1 MRGTRSAPIFCPSSQ
16 SDSVQPRTKSNATGC
31 RTRARLVI
39 TDETGAKVSSVLLTG
54 ADTRLKSAPSNL
66 CQFSGLVL
74 AKAGTRLVLQCQNM
88 AECSSNRAR
97 LCWLPGYWWER
108 QLYLLN
114 LDSVQ
119 WSAGNLMV
127 VYSRYT
133 LWTIVLGLCSI
144 FSVDNYDYLGDNYV
158 RSPHSWLDIL
168 IFLNLYI

>member
-16 SDSVQPRTKSNATGC
+16 SDSVQPRTKSNAAGC

-39 TDETGAKVSSVLLTG
+39 TDETGAKVSSVPLTG
-54 ADTRLKSAPSNL
+54 PDTRLKSAPSNL

-97 LCWLPGYWWER
+97 LCWLPGYWWEW

-119 WSAGNLMV
+119 TAGTWWWFILDTHFGPQYWDCALFLAWITMI
-127 VYSRYT
+127 T
-133 LWTIVLGLCSI
+133 LEIIMCS
-144 FSVDNYDYLGDNYV
+144 S
-158 RSPHSWLDIL
+158 HSWPDIL
-168 IFLNLYI
+168 IF